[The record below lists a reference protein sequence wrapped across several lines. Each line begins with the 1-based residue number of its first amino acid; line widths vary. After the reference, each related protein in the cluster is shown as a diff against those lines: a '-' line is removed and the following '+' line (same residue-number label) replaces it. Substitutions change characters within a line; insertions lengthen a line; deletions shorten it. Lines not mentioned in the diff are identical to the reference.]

1 MGVRQNTLS
10 IKNVIKNWVGIPGKI
25 LAMSHRSLRIKT
37 SIAYFHRSIK
47 VELYNILLIQVNKA
61 NLREGDLPFDVEV
74 KIRKRYEFK
83 RVSSMSNNKPNQ
95 RGGKHWK
102 L

>member
-1 MGVRQNTLS
+1 
-10 IKNVIKNWVGIPGKI
+10 
-25 LAMSHRSLRIKT
+25 
-37 SIAYFHRSIK
+37 
-47 VELYNILLIQVNKA
+47 LYNILLIQVNKA

-95 RGGKHWK
+95 RGGKQGK
-102 L
+102 KV